1 MNGPDLSL
9 TNNQEDAFANP
20 SSRRVS
26 SPHSI
31 GEDTHRQDFAS
42 TKNSR
47 SYAWMHSRRDI
58 QHDLSLK
65 LRRFRSA
72 SSRYFAHRSYQSNVD
87 DDETDARDSTH
98 VPKQY
103 KVEEEITDYRA
114 TLRDYLN
121 MASYEINYVKCVHNL
136 SIMAITAVSLIGYL
150 VLVSLFAV
158 VGYLIDHDD
167 ICVSVGGNDE
177 EGVRFRNY
185 FALSWHIFSTVGY
198 GHIHPERTN
207 GPASCIIVAYLFFI
221 ESFVGVMYGGLCGAL
236 LYSRITKAL
245 DHADVMFSNGIC
257 ISYCDSNDFPVLE
270 LRIVN
275 CRANVMGGEIIDASV
290 DCLIGLKGWANDSKR
305 QIVLAGSEKSLQADI
320 NSLKKQNCSKGTTRR
335 VSKRW

>member
-9 TNNQEDAFANP
+9 ANQEDAFANP

-26 SPHSI
+26 SSHSI
-31 GEDTHRQDFAS
+31 GEDTHREVFAS

-72 SSRYFAHRSYQSNVD
+72 PSQYVTHRNYQSNMD
-87 DDETDARDSTH
+87 DDETDARDNTH

-121 MASYEINYVKCVHNL
+121 MASYEFNYVKCVHNL

-167 ICVSVGGNDE
+167 ICLNVGANDQ

-185 FALSWHIFSTVGY
+185 FALSWHVFSTVGY
-198 GHIHPERTN
+198 GHIHPERRN
-207 GPASCIIVAYLFFI
+207 EPASCIIIAYLFFI

-257 ISYCDSNDFPVLE
+257 ISYDDSSDFPVLE

-275 CRANVMGGEIIDASV
+275 CVSSNFYDIFYRLGRFCFIAS
-290 DCLIGLKGWANDSKR
+290 NFR
-305 QIVLAGSEKSLQADI
+305 EQILWEVK
-320 NSLKKQNCSKGTTRR
+320 
-335 VSKRW
+335 